1 MRIIFVTGNEKKLR
15 EIREIID
22 DFPIPV
28 VSMREAGV
36 YTEIEETGTSFR
48 ENALI
53 KVRSLPLTEDAI
65 LMADDSGLSVDAL
78 GGAPGIYSSRWMGA
92 DTPYSEKNAELIRL
106 LDGRKGEERAAH
118 YTCAVAVR
126 FPDGSEDVFEG
137 IMAGRIAETIRGT
150 NGFGYDPAFF
160 YPPAGRTAGEMSEEE
175 KNRVSHRFQALSQ
188 AKEAVKQYLL
198 KNKIVF

>member
-15 EIREIID
+15 EIHEIID

-36 YTEIEETGTSFR
+36 FTEIEETGTSFR

-53 KVRSLPLTEDAI
+53 KVRALPLMEDAI

-78 GGAPGIYSSRWMGA
+78 GGAPGIYSSRWMGEK
-92 DTPYSEKNAELIRL
+92 TPYPDKIAELLRL
-106 LDGRKGEERAAH
+106 LDGKKGEERSAH

-126 FPDGSEDVFEG
+126 FPDGREEVFEG
-137 IMAGRIAETIRGT
+137 IMAGRIAEEAKGT

-160 YPPAGRTAGEMSEEE
+160 YPPANRTAGEMSEEE
-175 KNRVSHRFQALSQ
+175 KNRVSHRFQALSG
-188 AKEAVKQYLL
+188 AKEAVKHFLIQ
-198 KNKIVF
+198 NREHQ